1 MTQQAFASL
10 PFPASLLDKLE
21 QMGYRSMTP
30 IQSASLPVSL
40 AGKDLIAQAN
50 TGSGK
55 TAAFG
60 LALLSKLNP
69 RFFGTQAL
77 VLCPTRELAT
87 QVAQELRKLA
97 SYQQNIKVVV
107 LCGGAPGG
115 VAHREGGR

>member
-1 MTQQAFASL
+1 MRPRLLRPPVTQQAFASL

-77 VLCPTRELAT
+77 VLCQR
-87 QVAQELRKLA
+87 A
-97 SYQQNIKVVV
+97 SWQRRWLKS
-107 LCGGAPGG
+107 
-115 VAHREGGR
+115 